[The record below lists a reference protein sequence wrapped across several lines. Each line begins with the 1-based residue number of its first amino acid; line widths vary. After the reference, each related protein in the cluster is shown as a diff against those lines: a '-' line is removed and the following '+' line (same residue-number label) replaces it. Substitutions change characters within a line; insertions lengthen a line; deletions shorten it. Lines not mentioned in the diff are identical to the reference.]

1 MRNTTLGAAIKI
13 IFVLMLAM
21 PLFSFGFAAHM
32 QTSTPMFLRVG
43 LESHFREQSQITIPS
58 TYLAVGQLVGEHFQ
72 ISGFLTSH
80 DGFTARPDNSYYI
93 RLSYSFASLTQ
104 AQNTAGLYNGAV
116 PALLGDG
123 NWGIYMPGLDGIHGD
138 VVFPSAYRVSLWAQG
153 QVVLISD
160 NVQANLQVQD
170 SGGITSLGTRQ
181 YRGVIE
187 FARFGGN
194 LLTAVNVIDIEEYLL
209 SVVPAEM
216 PASWHIE
223 ALKAQAVAA
232 RTYTVNRLGSLAHR
246 GYDLCDTTFSQV
258 YMGVSSE
265 HANTTEAV
273 NATRG
278 IMIFHDNQP
287 IEAVYFSSSGGFT
300 DNSENVWVAT
310 VPYLRAVAE
319 VNEPGAMTWNRTIT
333 LTQLNGLLASNN
345 VNIGNATGIQ
355 LDKSATGRVQTLTI
369 LGTTGNHALT
379 REAIRWFFSPSLES
393 RNFTITGVGTTPVQG
408 VETPTPTGQ
417 TTGSSIAHVRS
428 AAGTQTANLQ
438 GLQAMGQFGTAT
450 LTQNTV
456 AVQSASGVVNL
467 QTTQG
472 QPNLPNQ
479 PEIGNQIASTAV
491 STGYQISLS
500 GRGWGHGVG
509 MSQHGAHG
517 MAQQGF
523 NFRQILQHYYTG
535 VEIR

>member
-1 MRNTTLGAAIKI
+1 MRRPCSLCLPKI
-13 IFVLMLAM
+13 ALVL
-21 PLFSFGFAAHM
+21 LFCTFLFGLHSWQLQAGQATHII
-32 QTSTPMFLRVG
+32 RIG
-43 LESHFREQSQITIPS
+43 LESNFHNQAQITIPS
-58 TYLAVGQLVGEHFQ
+58 TNISIGQVINGQFQ
-72 ISGFLTSH
+72 SSGTLSSSG
-80 DGFTARPDNSYYI
+80 GFVVRPDSSYYI
-93 RLSYSFASLTQ
+93 RSHQTFPDLTQ
-104 AQNTAGLYNGAV
+104 AQAAAAAHTGAV
-116 PALLGDG
+116 PVFLDNGSWGLLL
-123 NWGIYMPGLDGIHGD
+123 PPLDGTPGD
-138 VVFPSAYRVSLWAQG
+138 VVFPSANRILLSAGGQTVLVSENM
-153 QVVLISD
+153 S
-160 NVQANLQVQD
+160 ANLQFQDVQ
-170 SGGITSLGTRQ
+170 GITSLGARQ

-187 FARFGGN
+187 LGRFGGSG
-194 LLTAVNVIDIEEYLL
+194 LTAVNVIDIEEYLW

-216 PASWHIE
+216 PAGWHPE

-232 RTYTVNRLGSLAHR
+232 RTYAIFRLGSLAHR